1 MSLLR
6 SEEKRALLDIARK
19 AVVLVVLEQREL
31 LVPAPEGL
39 LAQPSGA
46 FVTLHLRGRLRGCI
60 GRMESADPLA
70 GVVAQC
76 AAAAAM
82 EDPRFSPLQAHE
94 LHSLEIEISVLSALQ
109 VARPEEVEPGLHGLL
124 VTRGWQRGVLL
135 PQVASQFR
143 WSRERFLE
151 ETCRKGGLEPGA
163 WKHPE
168 TRIEIFTAE
177 IFSELEFRLSDSQ
190 SAERESGRPDH
201 SSSQ

>member
-6 SEEKRALLDIARK
+6 NEEKRALLDIARK
-19 AVVLVVLEQREL
+19 AVFLMVLEQREL
-31 LVPAPEGL
+31 LIPSPEGL

-60 GRMESADPLA
+60 GRIESADPLA

-76 AAAAAM
+76 AAAAAT

-94 LHSLEIEISVLSALQ
+94 LPALEIEISVLSALQ
-109 VARPEEVEPGLHGLL
+109 VARPEEVEPGRHGLL
-124 VTRGWQRGVLL
+124 ISHGRQRGVLL
-135 PQVASQFR
+135 PQVASHFR
-143 WSRERFLE
+143 WSREQFLE
-151 ETCRKGGLEPGA
+151 ETCRKGGLEPEA

-177 IFSELEFRLSDSQ
+177 IFSESESRFPASQ
-190 SAERESGRPDH
+190 SAERESGR
-201 SSSQ
+201 